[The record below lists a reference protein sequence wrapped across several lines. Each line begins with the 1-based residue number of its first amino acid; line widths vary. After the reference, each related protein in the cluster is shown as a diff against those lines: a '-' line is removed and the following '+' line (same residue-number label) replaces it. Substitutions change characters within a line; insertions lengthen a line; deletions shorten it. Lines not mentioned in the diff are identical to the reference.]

1 MVELKY
7 IGAYQPQ
14 DMIINVDESQVE
26 ELVNSGEYES
36 LEIKKSVKFLKSPKK
51 EVEDDDSK
59 RIKKRFQ

>member
-7 IGAYQPQ
+7 IGNYQPEN
-14 DMIINVDESQVE
+14 MIIDVDESQVD
-26 ELVNSGEYES
+26 ELLDSGEYKT
-36 LEIKKSVKFLKSPKK
+36 LEIKKTIEVLKSPKK